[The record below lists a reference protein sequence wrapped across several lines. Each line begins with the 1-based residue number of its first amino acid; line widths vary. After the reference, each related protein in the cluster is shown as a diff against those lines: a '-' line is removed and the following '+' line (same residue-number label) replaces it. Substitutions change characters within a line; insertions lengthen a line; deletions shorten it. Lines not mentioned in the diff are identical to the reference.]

1 MRQNFL
7 LVVVIIAALIASVFF
22 IINYF
27 KKSTELEGLEEQ
39 IAASNIQIQELI
51 ISSET
56 LAEEIDDLKVDQA
69 TLQNAIIEENS
80 SVTLITDPNEVI
92 RDIMELGLKHGISI
106 IPLSNSGWNDAQI
119 SQSEYR
125 VFKLDFTVESSE
137 LSIIN
142 FIRGLQ
148 DLYPTLVIESLSI
161 GTRITTQT
169 SDSEIPNGVNT
180 DDITQSKI
188 TIAIYSR

>member
-106 IPLSNSGWNDAQI
+106 IPLSNSGWTDAQI

-125 VFKLDFTVESSE
+125 VFKLNFTVESSE

-142 FIRGLQ
+142 FLRGLQ
-148 DLYPTLVIESLSI
+148 DLYPTLVIESLWI
-161 GTRITTQT
+161 GTLT
-169 SDSEIPNGVNT
+169 SDSELPNGAGTVG
-180 DDITQSKI
+180 ITQSKI
-188 TIAIYSR
+188 SIAIYSG